1 MYASTLL
8 TLNIFHTISCD
19 QCYFNANQLNAQ
31 EYAFM
36 SNMQLDTLRRIV
48 QEINASGGLHESL
61 EIMVNQVS
69 EAMDVDVCSIYLLD
83 ERNQCYILMATKGLN
98 PESVGTVSLPL
109 GEGLVGLVGQ
119 REEIINLKNAA
130 QHNRYA
136 YFPQTGEELYHSFL
150 GVPVMYRRRVMGI
163 LVVQNKEPQDFSE
176 AAESFLVTLCA
187 QLSGVIAH
195 AHAVGNVDVFRK
207 VSHNNISNYKMFKG
221 VSGSGG
227 IALGRAIILYPPA
240 DLSAV
245 PDREAE
251 DISKEL
257 ELLKHAIVSVRAEI
271 QLLDD
276 KMKDALLKE
285 ERALFSVFLRMLD
298 ENALP
303 AEIQEQIKAGNWAQG
318 SVRRVIDKHIAVF
331 AQMEDDYLRERVS
344 DLKDL
349 GRRILAALQE
359 SDPSHREI
367 TSDSI
372 IIGEEISTAALVE
385 LPVEKIAAI
394 VTSEGA
400 ANSHMVIVARALG
413 IPTVVGVT
421 ELPINTL
428 DDVEMIV
435 DAYQGRIT
443 IHPPRRLRQRYKEIQ
458 KEEEEIAKDL
468 KQYET
473 KDAITPD
480 GVPVQLLVNTGL
492 MIDVIRGL
500 QRGAKGVGLYRSEI
514 PFMLRDRFPGE
525 EEQRVIYRQQLTH
538 FANKPVI
545 MRTLDIGA
553 DKELP
558 YFTIKEDNSA
568 LGWRGLRFTLDH
580 PEIFSAQIRAMLK
593 ASIGL
598 NNLHILL
605 PMVTSVS
612 EVEEVLYLLERD
624 WMAVQEEEQVKI
636 NKPKIGIMIE
646 VPSVL
651 FQIREFSELVDFFS
665 VGSNDLIQY
674 LLAVDRNNT
683 HVSSVYSHYHPAV
696 LRALC
701 HLIEE
706 CQRYNKPVSVCGEMA
721 GDPLSAILLIAM
733 GFNTLSMSSSN
744 ILRVRKAICH
754 ISMQDAKEVLDH
766 VVKLDNPLLV
776 QSWIEHF
783 FKTHGLQDMVKTDR
797 LISN

>member
-1 MYASTLL
+1 
-8 TLNIFHTISCD
+8 
-19 QCYFNANQLNAQ
+19 
-31 EYAFM
+31 M

-48 QEINASGGLHESL
+48 QEINASVSLHDSL
-61 EIMVNQVS
+61 DIMVNHVA
-69 EAMDVDVCSIYLLD
+69 EAMHVDVCSIYLLD
-83 ERNQCYILMATKGLN
+83 ERNKRYVLMASKGLK
-98 PESVGTVSLPL
+98 PEAVGHVSLSV
-109 GEGLVGLVGQ
+109 GEGLVGLVGK
-119 REEIINLKNAA
+119 REEIVNLDNAPK
-130 QHNRYA
+130 HERFA
-136 YFPQTGEELYHSFL
+136 YLPETGEELFNSFL
-150 GVPVMYRRRVMGI
+150 GVPVMYRRKVMGV

-195 AHAVGNVDVFRK
+195 AHAVGNIDVFRK
-207 VSHNNISNYKMFKG
+207 PNSGSSYKTFQG
-221 VSGSGG
+221 VSGAGG
-227 IALGRAIILYPPA
+227 IALGRAIVLYPPA
-240 DLSAV
+240 DLAAI

-251 DISKEL
+251 DISDEL
-257 ELLKHAIVSVRAEI
+257 DLLDQAIAAVRLEI
-271 QLLDD
+271 QSLDE
-276 KMKDALLKE
+276 KMQDSLMSE

-303 AEIQEQIKAGNWAQG
+303 SEIKDHIRAGSWAQG
-318 SVRRVIDKHIAVF
+318 AVRKVIDKHVALF

-349 GRRILAALQE
+349 GRRILACLQE
-359 SDPSHREI
+359 ADSSHREL
-367 TSDSI
+367 SPDSI
-372 IIGEEISTAALVE
+372 LIGEEISTAALVE
-385 LPVEKIAAI
+385 LPVDNIAAI

-428 DDVEMIV
+428 DDIEMIV
-435 DAYQGRIT
+435 DAYQGRVFVN
-443 IHPPRRLRQRYKEIQ
+443 PPRRLRQRYKEVQ
-458 KEEEEIAKDL
+458 KEEEQIAKDL

-473 KDAITPD
+473 RDAITPD
-480 GVPVQLLVNTGL
+480 GVEIPLFVNTGL
-492 MIDVIRGL
+492 MIDVVRGV

-514 PFMLRDRFPGE
+514 PFMLRERFPGE
-525 EEQRVIYRQQLTH
+525 EEQRAIYRQQLIH

-553 DKELP
+553 DKDLP
-558 YFTIKEDNSA
+558 YFSIEEENSA
-568 LGWRGLRFTLDH
+568 LGWRGVRFTLDH

-624 WMAVQEEEQVKI
+624 WIAVQEEEQVKI
-636 NKPKIGIMIE
+636 TKPKIGIMVE

-651 FQIREFSELVDFFS
+651 FQIDEFAELVDFFS
-665 VGSNDLIQY
+665 VGSNDLTQY
-674 LLAVDRNNT
+674 LLAVDRNNP
-683 HVSSVYSHYHPAV
+683 HVANVYSHFHPSV
-696 LRALC
+696 LRALQNLVQAC
-701 HLIEE
+701 H
-706 CQRYNKPVSVCGEMA
+706 QQQKPISVCGEMA
-721 GDPLSAILLIAM
+721 GDPLTAILLMAM

-754 ISMQDAKEVLDH
+754 VPMADAKQL
-766 VVKLDNPLLV
+766 LDNVLQMNNSLV
-776 QSWIEHF
+776 IKSWLEHY
-783 FKTHGLQDMVKTDR
+783 FKTHGLADMVKSNR
-797 LISN
+797 LVSA

>member
-1 MYASTLL
+1 
-8 TLNIFHTISCD
+8 
-19 QCYFNANQLNAQ
+19 
-31 EYAFM
+31 M

-48 QEINASGGLHESL
+48 QEINASVSLHDSL
-61 EIMVNQVS
+61 DIMVNHVA
-69 EAMDVDVCSIYLLD
+69 EAMHVDVCSIYLLD
-83 ERNQCYILMATKGLN
+83 ERNKRYVLMASKGLK
-98 PESVGTVSLPL
+98 PEAVGHVSLSV
-109 GEGLVGLVGQ
+109 GEGLVGLVGK
-119 REEIINLKNAA
+119 REEIVNLDNAPK
-130 QHNRYA
+130 HERFA
-136 YFPQTGEELYHSFL
+136 YLPETGEELFNSFL
-150 GVPVMYRRRVMGI
+150 GVPVMYRRKVMGV
-163 LVVQNKEPQDFSE
+163 LVVQNKEPHDFSE
-176 AAESFLVTLCA
+176 AAESLLVTLCA

-195 AHAVGNVDVFRK
+195 AHAVGNIDVFRK
-207 VSHNNISNYKMFKG
+207 PNSGSAYKTFQG
-221 VSGSGG
+221 VSGAGG
-227 IALGRAIILYPPA
+227 IALGRAIVLYPPA
-240 DLSAV
+240 DLTAI

-251 DISKEL
+251 DISDEL
-257 ELLKHAIVSVRAEI
+257 ALLDQAIASVRKEI
-271 QLLDD
+271 QSLDE
-276 KMKDALLKE
+276 KMQDSLMSE

-303 AEIQEQIKAGNWAQG
+303 SEIKDHIRTGSWAQG
-318 SVRRVIDKHIAVF
+318 AVRKVIDKHVALF

-349 GRRILAALQE
+349 GRRILACLQE
-359 SDPSHREI
+359 ADSSHREL
-367 TSDSI
+367 SPDSI
-372 IIGEEISTAALVE
+372 LIGEEISTAALVE
-385 LPVEKIAAI
+385 LPVDNIAAI

-428 DDVEMIV
+428 DDIEMIV
-435 DAYQGRIT
+435 DAYQGRVFVN
-443 IHPPRRLRQRYKEIQ
+443 PPRRLRQRYKEVQ
-458 KEEEEIAKDL
+458 KEEEQIAKDL

-473 KDAITPD
+473 RDAITPD
-480 GVPVQLLVNTGL
+480 GVEIPLFVNTGL
-492 MIDVIRGL
+492 MIDVVRGV

-525 EEQRVIYRQQLTH
+525 EEQRAIYRQQLSH

-553 DKELP
+553 DKDLP
-558 YFTIKEDNSA
+558 YFSIEEENSA

-624 WMAVQEEEQVKI
+624 WIAVQEEEQVKI
-636 NKPKIGIMIE
+636 TKPKIGIMVE

-651 FQIREFSELVDFFS
+651 FQIDEFAELVDFFS
-665 VGSNDLIQY
+665 VGSNDLTQY
-674 LLAVDRNNT
+674 LLAVDRNNP
-683 HVSSVYSHYHPAV
+683 HVANVYSHFHPSV
-696 LRALC
+696 LRALQNLVQAC
-701 HLIEE
+701 H
-706 CQRYNKPVSVCGEMA
+706 QQQKPISVCGEMA
-721 GDPLSAILLIAM
+721 GDPLTAILLMAM

-754 ISMQDAKEVLDH
+754 VPMADAKQL
-766 VVKLDNPLLV
+766 LDNVLQMNNSLV
-776 QSWIEHF
+776 IKSWLEHY
-783 FKTHGLQDMVKTDR
+783 FKTHGLADMVKSNR
-797 LISN
+797 LVSA

>member
-1 MYASTLL
+1 
-8 TLNIFHTISCD
+8 
-19 QCYFNANQLNAQ
+19 
-31 EYAFM
+31 M

-48 QEINASGGLHESL
+48 QEINASVSLHDSL
-61 EIMVNQVS
+61 DIMVNHVA
-69 EAMDVDVCSIYLLD
+69 EAMHVDVCSIYLLD
-83 ERNQCYILMATKGLN
+83 ERNKRYVLMASKGLK
-98 PESVGTVSLPL
+98 PEAVGHVSLNV
-109 GEGLVGLVGQ
+109 GEGLVGLVGK
-119 REEIINLKNAA
+119 REEIVNLDNAPK
-130 QHNRYA
+130 HERFA
-136 YFPQTGEELYHSFL
+136 YLPETGEELFNSFL
-150 GVPVMYRRRVMGI
+150 GVPVMYRRKVMGV
-163 LVVQNKEPQDFSE
+163 LVVQNQEPQDFSE

-195 AHAVGNVDVFRK
+195 AHAVGNIDVFRK
-207 VSHNNISNYKMFKG
+207 PTSGSSYKTFQG
-221 VSGSGG
+221 VSGAGG
-227 IALGRAIILYPPA
+227 IALGRAIVLYPPA
-240 DLSAV
+240 DLAAI

-251 DISKEL
+251 DISDEL
-257 ELLKHAIVSVRAEI
+257 ELLDQAIAAVRLEI
-271 QLLDD
+271 QSLDE
-276 KMKDALLKE
+276 KMKDSLMSE

-303 AEIQEQIKAGNWAQG
+303 SEIKDHIRTGSWAQG
-318 SVRRVIDKHIAVF
+318 AVRKVIDKHVALF

-349 GRRILAALQE
+349 GRRILACLQE
-359 SDPSHREI
+359 NDSSHREL
-367 TSDSI
+367 SPDSI
-372 IIGEEISTAALVE
+372 LIGEEISTAALVE
-385 LPVEKIAAI
+385 LPVDKIAAI

-421 ELPINTL
+421 ELPITTL
-428 DDVEMIV
+428 DDIEMIV
-435 DAYQGRIT
+435 DAYQGRIFVN
-443 IHPPRRLRQRYKEIQ
+443 PPRRLRQRYKEVQ
-458 KEEEEIAKDL
+458 KEEEQIAKDL

-480 GVPVQLLVNTGL
+480 GVSIPLFVNTGL
-492 MIDVIRGL
+492 MIDVVRGV

-514 PFMLRDRFPGE
+514 PFMLRERFPGE
-525 EEQRVIYRQQLTH
+525 EEQRAIYRQQLSH

-553 DKELP
+553 DKDLP
-558 YFTIKEDNSA
+558 YFSIEEENSA

-624 WMAVQEEEQVKI
+624 WLAVQEEEQVKI
-636 NKPKIGIMIE
+636 TKPKLGIMVE

-651 FQIREFSELVDFFS
+651 FQIGEFAELVDFFS
-665 VGSNDLIQY
+665 VGSNDLTQY
-674 LLAVDRNNT
+674 LLAVDRNNP
-683 HVSSVYSHYHPAV
+683 HVANVYSHFHPSI
-696 LRALC
+696 LRALKRLVEDC
-701 HLIEE
+701 HEH
-706 CQRYNKPVSVCGEMA
+706 QKPVSICGEMA
-721 GDPLSAILLIAM
+721 GDPLSAVLLMAM

-754 ISMQDAKEVLDH
+754 VPMTDAQKLLDDVLH
-766 VVKLDNPLLV
+766 MNNPLV
-776 QSWIEHF
+776 IKSWLEHY
-783 FKTHGLQDMVKTDR
+783 FKTHGLADMVKSNR
-797 LISN
+797 LVSA

>member
-1 MYASTLL
+1 
-8 TLNIFHTISCD
+8 
-19 QCYFNANQLNAQ
+19 
-31 EYAFM
+31 M

-48 QEINASGGLHESL
+48 QEINASVSLHDSL
-61 EIMVNQVS
+61 DIMVNHVA
-69 EAMDVDVCSIYLLD
+69 EAMHVDVCSIYLLD
-83 ERNQCYILMATKGLN
+83 ERNKRYVLMASKGLK
-98 PESVGTVSLPL
+98 PEAVGHVSLNV
-109 GEGLVGLVGQ
+109 GEGLVGLVGK
-119 REEIINLKNAA
+119 REEIVNLDNAPK
-130 QHNRYA
+130 HERFA
-136 YFPQTGEELYHSFL
+136 YLPETGEELFNSFL
-150 GVPVMYRRRVMGI
+150 GVPVMYRRKVMGV
-163 LVVQNKEPQDFSE
+163 LVVQNQEPQDFSE

-195 AHAVGNVDVFRK
+195 AHAVGNIDVFRK
-207 VSHNNISNYKMFKG
+207 PTSGSSYKTFQG
-221 VSGSGG
+221 VSGAGG
-227 IALGRAIILYPPA
+227 IALGRAIVLYPPA
-240 DLSAV
+240 DLAAI

-251 DISKEL
+251 DISDEL
-257 ELLKHAIVSVRAEI
+257 ELLDQAIAAVRLEI
-271 QLLDD
+271 QSLDE
-276 KMKDALLKE
+276 KMKDSLMSE

-303 AEIQEQIKAGNWAQG
+303 SEIKDHIRTGSWAQG
-318 SVRRVIDKHIAVF
+318 AVRKVIDKHVALF

-349 GRRILAALQE
+349 GRRILACLQE
-359 SDPSHREI
+359 NDSSHREL
-367 TSDSI
+367 SPDSI
-372 IIGEEISTAALVE
+372 LIGEEISTAALVE
-385 LPVEKIAAI
+385 LPVDKIAAI

-421 ELPINTL
+421 ELPITTL
-428 DDVEMIV
+428 DDIEMIV
-435 DAYQGRIT
+435 DAYQGRIFVN
-443 IHPPRRLRQRYKEIQ
+443 PPRRLRQRYKEVQ
-458 KEEEEIAKDL
+458 KEEEQIAKDL

-480 GVPVQLLVNTGL
+480 GVSIPLFVNTGL
-492 MIDVIRGL
+492 MIDVVRGV

-514 PFMLRDRFPGE
+514 PFMLRERFPGE
-525 EEQRVIYRQQLTH
+525 EEQRAIYRQQLSH

-553 DKELP
+553 DKDLP
-558 YFTIKEDNSA
+558 YFSIEEENSA

-624 WMAVQEEEQVKI
+624 WIAVQEEEQVKI
-636 NKPKIGIMIE
+636 TKPKLGIMVE

-651 FQIREFSELVDFFS
+651 FQIGEFAELVDFFS
-665 VGSNDLIQY
+665 VGSNDLTQY
-674 LLAVDRNNT
+674 LLAVDRNNP
-683 HVSSVYSHYHPAV
+683 HVANVYSHFHPSI
-696 LRALC
+696 LRALKRLVEDC
-701 HLIEE
+701 HEHH
-706 CQRYNKPVSVCGEMA
+706 KPVSICGEMA
-721 GDPLSAILLIAM
+721 GDPLSAVLLMAM

-754 ISMQDAKEVLDH
+754 VPMTDAQKLLDDVLH
-766 VVKLDNPLLV
+766 MNNPLV
-776 QSWIEHF
+776 IKSWLEHY
-783 FKTHGLQDMVKTDR
+783 FKTHGLADMVKSNR
-797 LISN
+797 LVSA

>member
-1 MYASTLL
+1 
-8 TLNIFHTISCD
+8 
-19 QCYFNANQLNAQ
+19 
-31 EYAFM
+31 M

-48 QEINASGGLHESL
+48 QEINASVSLHDSL
-61 EIMVNQVS
+61 DIMVNHVA
-69 EAMDVDVCSIYLLD
+69 EAMHVDVCSIYLLD
-83 ERNQCYILMATKGLN
+83 ERNKRYVLMASKGLK
-98 PESVGTVSLPL
+98 PEAVGHVSLSV
-109 GEGLVGLVGQ
+109 GEGLVGLVGN
-119 REEIINLKNAA
+119 REEIVNLDNAPK
-130 QHNRYA
+130 HERFA
-136 YFPQTGEELYHSFL
+136 YLPETGEELFNSFL
-150 GVPVMYRRRVMGI
+150 GVPVMYRRKVMGV

-195 AHAVGNVDVFRK
+195 AHAVGNIDVFRK
-207 VSHNNISNYKMFKG
+207 PNSGSAYKTFQG
-221 VSGSGG
+221 VSGAGG
-227 IALGRAIILYPPA
+227 IALGRAIVLYPPA
-240 DLSAV
+240 DLTAI

-251 DISKEL
+251 DISDEL
-257 ELLKHAIVSVRAEI
+257 DLLDQAIAAVRLEI
-271 QLLDD
+271 QSLDE
-276 KMKDALLKE
+276 KMQDSLMSE

-303 AEIQEQIKAGNWAQG
+303 SEIKDHIRAGSWAQG
-318 SVRRVIDKHIAVF
+318 AVRKVIDKHVALF

-349 GRRILAALQE
+349 GRRILACLQE
-359 SDPSHREI
+359 ADSSHREL
-367 TSDSI
+367 SPDSI
-372 IIGEEISTAALVE
+372 LIGEEISTAALVE
-385 LPVEKIAAI
+385 LPVDNIAAI

-428 DDVEMIV
+428 DDIEMIV
-435 DAYQGRIT
+435 DAYQGRVFVN
-443 IHPPRRLRQRYKEIQ
+443 PPRRLRQRYKEVQ
-458 KEEEEIAKDL
+458 KEEEQIAKDL

-473 KDAITPD
+473 RDAITPD
-480 GVPVQLLVNTGL
+480 GVEIPLFVNTGL
-492 MIDVIRGL
+492 MIDVVRGV

-525 EEQRVIYRQQLTH
+525 EEQRAIYRQQLSH

-553 DKELP
+553 DKDLP
-558 YFTIKEDNSA
+558 YFSIEEENSA

-624 WMAVQEEEQVKI
+624 WIAVQEEEQVKI
-636 NKPKIGIMIE
+636 TKPKIGIMVE

-651 FQIREFSELVDFFS
+651 FQIDEFAELVDFFS
-665 VGSNDLIQY
+665 VGSNDLTQY
-674 LLAVDRNNT
+674 LLAVDRNNP
-683 HVSSVYSHYHPAV
+683 HVANVYSHFHPSV
-696 LRALC
+696 LRALQNLVQAC
-701 HLIEE
+701 H
-706 CQRYNKPVSVCGEMA
+706 QHQKPISVCGEMA
-721 GDPLSAILLIAM
+721 GDPLTAILLMAM

-754 ISMQDAKEVLDH
+754 VPMADAKQL
-766 VVKLDNPLLV
+766 LDNVLQMNNSLV
-776 QSWIEHF
+776 IKSWLEHY
-783 FKTHGLQDMVKTDR
+783 FKTHGLADMVKSNR
-797 LISN
+797 LVSA

>member
-1 MYASTLL
+1 
-8 TLNIFHTISCD
+8 
-19 QCYFNANQLNAQ
+19 
-31 EYAFM
+31 M

-48 QEINASGGLHESL
+48 QEINASVSLHDSL
-61 EIMVNQVS
+61 DIMVNHVA
-69 EAMDVDVCSIYLLD
+69 EAMHVDVCSIYLLD
-83 ERNQCYILMATKGLN
+83 ERNKRYVLMASKGLK
-98 PESVGTVSLPL
+98 PEAVGHVSLSV
-109 GEGLVGLVGQ
+109 GEGLVGLVGN
-119 REEIINLKNAA
+119 REEIVNLDNAPK
-130 QHNRYA
+130 HERFA
-136 YFPQTGEELYHSFL
+136 YLPETGEELFNSFL
-150 GVPVMYRRRVMGI
+150 GVPVMYRRKVMGV

-195 AHAVGNVDVFRK
+195 AHAVGNIDVFRK
-207 VSHNNISNYKMFKG
+207 PTSGSSYKTFQG
-221 VSGSGG
+221 VSGAGG
-227 IALGRAIILYPPA
+227 IALGRAIVLYPPA
-240 DLSAV
+240 DLAAI

-251 DISKEL
+251 DISDEL
-257 ELLKHAIVSVRAEI
+257 DLLDQAIAAVRLEI
-271 QLLDD
+271 QSLDE
-276 KMKDALLKE
+276 KMQDSLMSE

-303 AEIQEQIKAGNWAQG
+303 SEIKDHIRAGSWAQG
-318 SVRRVIDKHIAVF
+318 AVRKVIDKHIALF

-349 GRRILAALQE
+349 GRRILACLQE
-359 SDPSHREI
+359 NDSSHREL
-367 TSDSI
+367 SPDSI
-372 IIGEEISTAALVE
+372 LIGEEISTAALVE
-385 LPVEKIAAI
+385 LPVDKIAAI

-428 DDVEMIV
+428 DDIEMIV
-435 DAYQGRIT
+435 DAYQGRVFVN
-443 IHPPRRLRQRYKEIQ
+443 PPRRLRQRYKEVQ
-458 KEEEEIAKDL
+458 KEEEQIAKDL

-480 GVPVQLLVNTGL
+480 GISIPLFVNTGL
-492 MIDVIRGL
+492 MIDVVRGV

-514 PFMLRDRFPGE
+514 PFMLRERFPGE
-525 EEQRVIYRQQLTH
+525 EEQRAIYRQQLSH

-553 DKELP
+553 DKDLP
-558 YFTIKEDNSA
+558 YFSIEEENSA

-624 WMAVQEEEQVKI
+624 WLAVQEEEQVKI
-636 NKPKIGIMIE
+636 TKPKIGIMVE

-651 FQIREFSELVDFFS
+651 LQIGEFAELVDFFS
-665 VGSNDLIQY
+665 VGSNDLTQY
-674 LLAVDRNNT
+674 LLAVDRNNP
-683 HVSSVYSHYHPAV
+683 HVANVYSHFHPSV
-696 LRALC
+696 LRALNRLVEDC
-701 HLIEE
+701 HIY
-706 CQRYNKPVSVCGEMA
+706 QKPVSVCGEMA
-721 GDPLSAILLIAM
+721 GDPLSAILLMAM

-754 ISMQDAKEVLDH
+754 VPMSDAKQLLDDVLH
-766 VVKLDNPLLV
+766 MNNPLV
-776 QSWIEHF
+776 IKSWLEHY
-783 FKTHGLQDMVKTDR
+783 FKTHGLADMVKSNR
-797 LISN
+797 LVSA

>member
-1 MYASTLL
+1 
-8 TLNIFHTISCD
+8 
-19 QCYFNANQLNAQ
+19 
-31 EYAFM
+31 M

-48 QEINASGGLHESL
+48 QEINASASLHESL
-61 EIMVNQVS
+61 DIMVNQVS

-83 ERNQCYILMATKGLN
+83 ERNQRYILMATKGLN
-98 PESVGTVSLPL
+98 AEAVGTVSLQV

-119 REEIINLKNAA
+119 REEIVNLDNAA
-130 QHNRYA
+130 QHERYA
-136 YFPQTGEELYHSFL
+136 YFPETGEELYNSFM
-150 GVPVMYRRRVMGI
+150 GVPVMYRRKVMGV
-163 LVVQNKEPQDFSE
+163 LVVQNREPQDFSE

-195 AHAVGNVDVFRK
+195 AHAVGNIEVFRK
-207 VSHNNISNYKMFKG
+207 PNSLSNYKTYQG
-221 VSGSGG
+221 VAGSGG
-227 IALGRAIILYPPA
+227 IALGRAVVLYPPA
-240 DLSAV
+240 DLAAV
-245 PDREAE
+245 PDRDAE
-251 DISKEL
+251 DISEEL
-257 ELLKHAIVSVRAEI
+257 ELLDHAIHSVREEI
-271 QLLDD
+271 QSLDH
-276 KMKDALLKE
+276 KMQDSLMSE

-303 AEIQEQIKAGNWAQG
+303 AEIKEIIREGHWAQG
-318 SVRRVIDKHIAVF
+318 AVRRVLDKHIAVF

-349 GRRILAALQE
+349 GRRILASLQE
-359 SDPSHREI
+359 ADSGHRELS
-367 TSDSI
+367 SDSI
-372 IIGEEISTAALVE
+372 LIGEEISTAALVE
-385 LPVEKIAAI
+385 LPVDKIAAI
-394 VTSEGA
+394 VTTEGA

-421 ELPINTL
+421 ELPITTL

-435 DAYQGRIT
+435 DAYQGRVF

-458 KEEEEIAKDL
+458 KEEEQIAKDL

-480 GVPVQLLVNTGL
+480 GVEVKLLVNTGL
-492 MIDVIRGL
+492 MIDVVRGV

-525 EEQRVIYRQQLTH
+525 EEQRAIYRQQLSH
-538 FANKPVI
+538 FANKPVT

-553 DKELP
+553 DKDLP
-558 YFTIKEDNSA
+558 YFSIEEENSA

-580 PEIFSAQIRAMLK
+580 PEIFSSQIRAMLK

-624 WMAVQEEEQVKI
+624 WVAVQEEEQVKI
-636 NKPKIGIMIE
+636 NKPKIGIMVE

-651 FQIREFSELVDFFS
+651 LQIDEFAPLVDFFS

-674 LLAVDRNNT
+674 LLAVDRNNPR
-683 HVSSVYSHYHPAV
+683 VSSVYSHFHPSV
-696 LRALC
+696 LRSLQKLVKDC
-701 HLIEE
+701 H
-706 CQRYNKPVSVCGEMA
+706 RNDRPVSICGEMA
-721 GDPLSAILLIAM
+721 GDPLSAILLMAM

-744 ILRVRKAICH
+744 ILRVRKAICLTPM
-754 ISMQDAKEVLDH
+754 SDAEALLEH
-766 VVKLDNPLLV
+766 VVHLNNPLLIK
-776 QSWIEHF
+776 SWLEHY
-783 FKTHGLQDMVKTDR
+783 FKNHGLADMVK
-797 LISN
+797 SNRMVTA